1 MVQERERDVGGDDD
15 RTGLELHE
23 ETGELGAE
31 FNKKCEDHY
40 IHSMSYSIKKLKNSL

>member
-15 RTGLELHE
+15 DTGLELHE

-31 FNKKCEDHY
+31 FNKKYEHLY
-40 IHSMSYSIKKLKNSL
+40 IHSVRYTMK